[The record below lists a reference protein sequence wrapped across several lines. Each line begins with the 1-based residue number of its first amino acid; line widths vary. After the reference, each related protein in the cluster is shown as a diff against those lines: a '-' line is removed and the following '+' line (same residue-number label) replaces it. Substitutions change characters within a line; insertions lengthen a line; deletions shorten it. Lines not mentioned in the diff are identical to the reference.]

1 VQQRIFDG
9 FVFMIIALI
18 GLPRGLKFRRKK
30 GFCVGNFPFRPH
42 SSYPHAIA
50 TIGRPKLIRTKGGFS
65 PVL

>member
-1 VQQRIFDG
+1 
-9 FVFMIIALI
+9 MIIALI